1 MTRDETLC
9 SLREEITALRLA
21 NAALEEQLLAGGEQT
36 DTMLRQVEAQRN
48 ALRDTQQQA
57 RDLSAFTERVM
68 DTVGSLVIVL
78 DQDGRVRQ
86 TNLCCR
92 QALEEFENSLLG
104 RVLDELLP
112 PAERS
117 ALEAKLPPLPW
128 TVHSPLFET
137 VRCQGDYSAEHR
149 LAGADGKYRYYLVR
163 AGTLYSF
170 QGKEEGVVVNAAD
183 ISDLKAQ
190 EQALRESEARLN
202 EAQQVAR
209 MGSWELDLTSD
220 TLLWSPEVFRIFE
233 IDPDR
238 FGGCY
243 EAFLTAVHPDDR
255 EMVDQTYTRSLLT
268 MEPCDILHR
277 LRFADGRVKWVNE
290 RCVTEYDDSGRPLVS
305 LGTVQDIT
313 ERHRAD
319 TALELAA
326 SVFENSLNGV
336 LITAPDGTILK
347 VNRSFSEITGYSSAE
362 VEGRNPSL
370 LNSGQHDAVFFKD
383 LWTTLL
389 LSGKWEGEI
398 WNRRK
403 DGVIVPLWQSV
414 SSVYDAHGNLTHYI
428 GVFFDISEQKTAAA
442 HIYRLAHY
450 DLLTDLPNRVLLLDR
465 CERALA
471 RARRLNNRFAVLFLD
486 LDRFKHIND
495 SLGHPVGDD
504 LLRGVAQRLRETLRE
519 QDTVARLGGD
529 EFIVLIEDM
538 DNEPYD
544 VAAVAR
550 KLVETLSQ
558 PFAVRTHT
566 LTIGTTIGV
575 SLYPDH
581 GNDVTTLIKHADLA
595 LYQAKE
601 QGRGCYRIFEER
613 LTEQATERMQ
623 LEADLRLASERGE
636 LCLEYQPQYDLADGR
651 LIGAEAL
658 LRWHH
663 PERGPIKPDLFIPIA
678 EETGLIIPIGAW
690 VLELAC
696 RQAKRWRDSGLS
708 LGVMAVNI
716 SGIQIQ
722 RGDLPG
728 TVARVL
734 NETGLP
740 AECLEMEITET
751 YVMRHAERDLQ
762 ELESLRDLGVTLAID
777 DFGTGQSS
785 LGYLRRLPVSKLKI
799 DRSFIADLAGGLN
812 AGSEAIVR
820 AILGMGKGLRMTVVA
835 EGVEAEEQE
844 LALREMQCSQVQG
857 FRYSRPLNSP
867 AFEALLSEHSQK
879 GRDMNIHEDSPW
891 IPILSSKTGI

>member
-1 MTRDETLC
+1 MSVDQELQI
-9 SLREEITALRLA
+9 LREEIAALRLA
-21 NAALEEQLLAGGEQT
+21 NAALEARLLADGEQT
-36 DTMLRQVEAQRN
+36 DRMLRQVEQQRN
-48 ALRDTQQQA
+48 ELRDTQQQA
-57 RDLSAFTERVM
+57 RDLSAFAERVM

-78 DQDGRVRQ
+78 DPEGRVQQ
-86 TNLCCR
+86 TNRCCR
-92 QALEEFENSLLG
+92 QALEGPENALLG

-112 PAERS
+112 AEERN
-117 ALEAKLPPLPW
+117 ALAAKLPPLPW

-137 VRCQGDYSAEHR
+137 VRRNGEYCAEHR
-149 LAGADGKYRYYLVR
+149 LVGADGKFRYYLVR

-183 ISDLKAQ
+183 ISDLKTQ
-190 EQALRESEARLN
+190 EQALRASEARLN
-202 EAQQVAR
+202 EAQQVAQ
-209 MGSWELDLTSD
+209 MGSWELNLTSD

-233 IDPDR
+233 IDPAQ
-238 FGGCY
+238 FGGSY
-243 EAFLTAVHPDDR
+243 ETFLTAVHPDDR
-255 EMVDQTYTRSLLT
+255 GKVDQAHTRALHT
-268 MEPCDILHR
+268 QEPCEIQHR
-277 LRFADGRVKWVNE
+277 LLFPDGRVKWVNE
-290 RCVTEYDDSGRPLVS
+290 RCMTEYDEDGQPLVS
-305 LGTVQDIT
+305 LGTVQDVT

-319 TALELAA
+319 AALELAA

-336 LITAPDGTILK
+336 LITTPDGTILK
-347 VNRSFSEITGYSSAE
+347 VNRSFSEITGYTSAE
-362 VEGRNPSL
+362 VEGRKPSL
-370 LNSGQHDAVFFKD
+370 LDSGQHDALFFKD
-383 LWTTLL
+383 LWKTLREE
-389 LSGKWEGEI
+389 GKWEGEI

-403 DGVIVPLWQSV
+403 DGELVPLWQSI

-428 GVFFDISEQKTAAA
+428 GMFFDISEQKTAAA

-471 RARRLNNRFAVLFLD
+471 RAKRTLKPFAVLFLD

-529 EFIVLIEDM
+529 EFVVLIEDM
-538 DNEPYD
+538 DDDTHD
-544 VAAVAR
+544 VAAVAG

-558 PFAVRTHT
+558 PFTVRTYT
-566 LTIGTTIGV
+566 LNIGTTIGV

-581 GNDVTTLIKHADLA
+581 GEDVTTLIKHADLA

-601 QGRGCYRIFEER
+601 QGRGCYRIFEAR
-613 LTEQATERMQ
+613 LTERATERMQ
-623 LEADLRLASERGE
+623 LEADLRLALERSE
-636 LCLEYQPQYDLADGR
+636 LTLEYQPQYDLADGQ

-663 PERGPIKPDLFIPIA
+663 PERGAIKPELFIPIA
-678 EETGLIIPIGAW
+678 EETGLIIPIGIW
-690 VLELAC
+690 VLQQAC
-696 RQAKRWRDSGLS
+696 RQAKRWRDRGMPLQA
-708 LGVMAVNI
+708 VAVNI

-734 NETGLP
+734 EETGLP
-740 AECLEMEITET
+740 AHCLEMEITET

-762 ELESLRDLGVTLAID
+762 ELETLRDLGVTLAID
-777 DFGTGQSS
+777 DFGTGHSS

-799 DRSFIADLAGGLN
+799 DRSFIADLAGGIN

-820 AILGMGKGLRMTVVA
+820 AILGMGKGLQITVVA
-835 EGVEAEEQE
+835 EGVEAAEQE
-844 LALREMQCSQVQG
+844 RALREMQCNRVQG
-857 FRYSRPLNSP
+857 FHYSRPLNSS
-867 AFEALLSEHSQK
+867 AFERLLSEYPQH
-879 GRDMNIHEDSPW
+879 GRGMNVQEDSPW
-891 IPILSSKTGI
+891 KPMLSSKTGI